1 LTFTAEGYGLSLIRD
16 IAAKALAA
24 IQYNRLSML
33 FLWASRNTVHLSAA
47 ISNFISLTPGIFLLL
62 GFTGQLLIF
71 RLTARGLH
79 LPRLEMALSSSISL
93 STDS

>member
-1 LTFTAEGYGLSLIRD
+1 M
-16 IAAKALAA
+16 A
-24 IQYNRLSML
+24 IQGNMGTKP
-33 FLWASRNTVHLSAA
+33 NTVHLMTV
-47 ISNFISLTPGIFLLL
+47 ISSFISLMSGIFLLL

-79 LPRLEMALSSSISL
+79 LPRLETALSSSISL